1 MLDKGTE
8 ILDVIR
14 DRLRSP
20 LLGSYFIALC
30 ISNWRVF
37 ISLFWFGNVELNQSG
52 VSTHV
57 EYIEQ
62 VTNWRTLCAIP
73 MLVSLVY
80 TFLWPFLRN
89 KIDEFTTKRNVEGQQ
104 LQRPILG
111 QAVFTAE
118 QYLLKREELDIMQ
131 KELEESLAVAKEV
144 EREKME
150 QTALIQ
156 ELNDKISNLERK
168 YDSSALNGVWHRQET
183 GDVKNDT
190 YITQIKIADSFYS
203 RYDMDGKQGGSSR
216 IETFEADYDRT
227 HVQFKFR
234 IFDGSSI
241 IEDNKQIPVFMEIEL
256 NESPD
261 LNTLRGY
268 EIHRKNS
275 GYKRIEILM
284 QRVHE

>member
-1 MLDKGTE
+1 MFDKASE

-30 ISNWRVF
+30 IANWRVF
-37 ISLFWFGNVELNQSG
+37 IALFWFGDAELNLSG
-52 VSTHV
+52 SCTHV

-62 VTNWRTLCAIP
+62 VTNWRSLFAIP
-73 MLVSLVY
+73 MIVSLIY
-80 TFLWPFLRN
+80 TFLWPFIRN

-118 QYLLKREELDIMQ
+118 QYLLKREELDIKQ
-131 KELEESLAVAKEV
+131 KELEETLAAAKEV

-150 QTALIQ
+150 QTELIQ
-156 ELNDKISNLERK
+156 KLNDKISNLERK

-183 GDVKNDT
+183 GEGKEGER
-190 YITQIKIADSFYS
+190 ITKIKIADAYYN
-203 RYDMDGKQGGSSR
+203 RYNMFGKPDGSNR
-216 IETFEADYDRT
+216 IETFEAEYNRQ
-227 HVQFKFR
+227 VAFFKFR
-234 IFDGSSI
+234 IFDGSSAT
-241 IEDNKQIPVFMEIEL
+241 EGGKLIPLYIDVEL
-256 NESPD
+256 YESPD
-261 LNTLRGY
+261 RNTLRGH
-268 EIHRKNS
+268 EIHLNNETRK
-275 GYKRIEILM
+275 RVEILM